1 MSSRIGL
8 LAELEPGKVYKLS
21 RVPLDNY
28 IAGSNLLLPTSL
40 TFGDDATCEPFKVNY
55 GTDEDPY
62 TYELD
67 EAADDPLFIKVTE
80 PSRYGKLGKAYL
92 SLKNTGLSV
101 SDLPMILSK
110 ADVIDGVSSLPA
122 AQDDEQ
128 PGIYNLAGQ
137 RLEKMQKGINIVNGK
152 KVMIK

>member
-1 MSSRIGL
+1 
-8 LAELEPGKVYKLS
+8 
-21 RVPLDNY
+21 
-28 IAGSNLLLPTSL
+28 
-40 TFGDDATCEPFKVNY
+40 
-55 GTDEDPY
+55 
-62 TYELD
+62 
-67 EAADDPLFIKVTE
+67 
-80 PSRYGKLGKAYL
+80 
-92 SLKNTGLSV
+92 
-101 SDLPMILSK
+101 MILSK